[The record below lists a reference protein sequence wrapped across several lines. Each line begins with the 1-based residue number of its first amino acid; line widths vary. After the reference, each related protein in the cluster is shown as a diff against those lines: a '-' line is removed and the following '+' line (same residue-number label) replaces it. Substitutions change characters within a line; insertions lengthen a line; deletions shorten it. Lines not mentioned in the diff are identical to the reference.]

1 MDPLEDGAVSL
12 DLSEVPAPV
21 CLKSGVL
28 DLQLG
33 VLLLQV
39 LGLLPL
45 GIQRGLESQL
55 LLVVMFLQPPLLL
68 GEVQLL
74 LLEVDDRLLGV
85 LKSGQDVIHLSHLLL
100 GPVSLE
106 LLQLGDLGIK
116 NTFDRL
122 CHVPFIGFV
131 K

>member
-1 MDPLEDGAVSL
+1 MDTLEDGSVSL
-12 DLSEVPAPV
+12 DLSEVSAPV

-55 LLVVMFLQPPLLL
+55 LLIVAFLQPPLLL
-68 GEVQLL
+68 SEVQLL
-74 LLEVDDRLLGV
+74 LLKVDDRLLGV
-85 LKSGQDVIHLSHLLL
+85 LKSGQNVIHLGHLLL

-106 LLQLGDLGIK
+106 LLQL
-116 NTFDRL
+116 
-122 CHVPFIGFV
+122 C
-131 K
+131 